1 MDLATAR
8 SRTALAMSEK
18 TLQNHV
24 GGLAADLRKYKQTY
38 VLYHHTHI
46 SMHSSAGVPDCKI
59 VNPRLTGAAAT
70 LYIELKRECRC
81 KPDRAR
87 CPNHP
92 SPDQQEWLDA
102 LGFVGHPVYVLVP
115 SDWESGLV
123 TRIITDFAQGRLAA

>member
-24 GGLAADLRKYKQTY
+24 GGLAADLRRYRQTY
-38 VLYHHTHI
+38 VLFHHTHI
-46 SMHSSAGVPDCKI
+46 SMHSSAGVPDCKF
-59 VNPRLTGAAAT
+59 VNPRLIGTAAT

-81 KPDRAR
+81 KPNRAR

-92 SPDQQEWLDA
+92 SPDQQEWLDTLA
-102 LGFVGHPVYVLVP
+102 AIGHPVYVLVP
-115 SDWESGLV
+115 SDWESNRA
-123 TRIITDFAQGRLAA
+123 TRIITDFARGRLAA